1 MFRKL
6 RLSAITFLVA
16 LPAVLLLSS
25 STSAI
30 GGVRGHGNDFVQRVG
45 PQLKLDG
52 KPFRFGGTNNYYL
65 MYQSQKM
72 TNAVLDKAAA
82 NDFTVVRTWAW
93 MDIGNQDGSNSVWGA
108 DKGVYFQYW
117 DGTKPAYNDGA
128 NGLQRLDY
136 VVAAA
141 KERGLKLVLPLTNNW
156 SDFGGIDQYVRW
168 ASGTYHSDFY
178 TNPTIRQWY
187 KAWINHLLNRTNSL
201 TGVKYKDDPTIMT
214 WELGNEPRCK
224 GSGLYPPSS
233 SCNTS
238 TITNWAAEMSAYIKS
253 LDKNHLV
260 SSGSEGFLCEPNEPG
275 AADDWTRNCGEG
287 VDELAISKL
296 RSIDVMSY
304 HLYPDSWSKDLAWS
318 TDWIK
323 EHIKLAKQIAKP
335 SMLGEYGWKDKATRN
350 PVYKSWTDTVLH
362 DGGDGALFWILS
374 DIQDDGSLYPDYD
387 GFTVYCPSPVCTTLA
402 NFADSMRSPAGK
414 YKYPPVADNLD
425 ALPEFETPVGFDPA
439 ASAVAYGHH
448 NAVVPATIDLDPATS
463 GQQTSLA
470 LSGGTFA
477 LQTDGT
483 VAFTPATGFS
493 GKVTASYTIS
503 DKKHRTSNVAT
514 LKVTVKPQPGVP
526 LELFSFET
534 GTEGWGPFQA
544 SDTGT
549 VAQTTAHTEG
559 SYGLAVHSIGGYW
572 FGATFPTAIDMT
584 GRTQVSVDLMSSTGT
599 NATLV
604 LKVGAGWDWCQT
616 GIPGWNTTPTTWNFD
631 LTSLSSSCIS
641 QLNQVRSLGLSF
653 NGGGDSVIDNIRVS

>member
-16 LPAVLLLSS
+16 LPAVLLLST

-30 GGVRGHGNDFVQRVG
+30 GCVRGHGNGHHNDFVQRAG
-45 PQLKLDG
+45 SQLKLDG

-168 ASGTYHSDFY
+168 AGGTYHSDFY

-224 GSGLYPPSS
+224 GSGIYPPSS

-253 LDKNHLV
+253 IDKNHLV

-402 NFADSMRSPAGK
+402 NFAKMMSSWRPLTF
-414 YKYPPVADNLD
+414 PPVADNNS
-425 ALPEFETPVGFDPA
+425 AVVEFEQPVTM
-439 ASAVAYGHH
+439 AVAANDIAYRPG
-448 NAVVPATIDLDPATS
+448 NKVLPNTIDLDPATA
-463 GQQTSLA
+463 GQQKSIALA
-470 LSGGTFA
+470 GGTFA
-477 LQTDGT
+477 LQADGT
-483 VAFTPATGFS
+483 VLFTPTAGFH
-493 GKVTASYTIS
+493 GTVTASYTIQ
-503 DKKHRTSNVAT
+503 DKHHRLSNVAALT
-514 LKVTVKPQPGVP
+514 VIVKPKPGVP
-526 LELFSFET
+526 IQLFSFET
-534 GTEGWGPFQA
+534 GTEGWTGAVAQSTAWA
-544 SDTGT
+544 SDGTHSLLDSDLGNWPSVTYSPPLDLSTGYSVIT
-549 VAQTTAHTEG
+549 
-559 SYGLAVHSIGGYW
+559 
-572 FGATFPTAIDMT
+572 IDAMN
-584 GRTQVSVDLMSSTGT
+584 SVDSWGYIKIAIKTGSSWTWCENSGQSLPPSSSGRFT
-599 NATLV
+599 AT
-604 LKVGAGWDWCQT
+604 
-616 GIPGWNTTPTTWNFD
+616 FD
-631 LTSLSSSCIS
+631 LTTTACDLS
-641 QLNQVRSLGLSF
+641 QVQQVLVYVSTPTY
-653 NGGGDSVIDNIRVS
+653 IDNIWAK